1 MHGGLRG
8 SEGGFSPL
16 FYEILLRLIL
26 TACKAYSL
34 EVSLEMIFDGA
45 KRFWIGWFVR
55 KYARNRAGD
64 EDGQRRVA
72 LIG

>member
-1 MHGGLRG
+1 MKGDQGLVAQRKG
-8 SEGGFSPL
+8 RSPKEPAMKKKTAPAERTPSEREG
-16 FYEILLRLIL
+16 
-26 TACKAYSL
+26 
-34 EVSLEMIFDGA
+34 MIFDGA